1 MASVL
6 GGLAALAGIQEP
18 QGCSPRRQEDRAGH
32 REGENEK
39 GNRDREKEQ
48 KVHHPLLPV
57 CIMGD
62 RPLLAA
68 VPWLAELV
76 D

>member
-18 QGCSPRRQEDRAGH
+18 QGCSPRRQEDEDGH
-32 REGENEK
+32 REGQNEK
-39 GNRDREKEQ
+39 GNRDGEKEW
-48 KVHHPLLPV
+48 KVHHPPVPV
-57 CIMGD
+57 CITGD
-62 RPLLAA
+62 RLLLAA